1 VVPTRKEIKLE
12 KRRQKRTDRG
22 EEVSDLEDKIYI
34 YKCPLYRTSLRLMKG
49 QVSSDNAPVAY
60 LNLPTKEHPHK
71 WIKRSVALLLEV
83 KR

>member
-1 VVPTRKEIKLE
+1 MHKRRTRKLE
-12 KRRQKRTDRG
+12 RG
-22 EEVSDLEDKIYI
+22 ESISEEEEKIYI

-60 LNLPTKEHPHK
+60 VNLPSKEHPHK